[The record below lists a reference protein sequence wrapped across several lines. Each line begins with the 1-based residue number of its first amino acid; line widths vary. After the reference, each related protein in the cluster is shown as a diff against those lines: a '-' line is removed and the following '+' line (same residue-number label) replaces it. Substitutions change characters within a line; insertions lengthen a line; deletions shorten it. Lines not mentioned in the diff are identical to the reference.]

1 MCVCVC
7 VCAQRKRQ
15 REWEREIDFKELAH
29 TIIEANEAKT
39 CRVGQ
44 QAGDPKKSQCC
55 SSILKAVCWQNSF
68 LLGRG
73 IFLLFRPS
81 TIWMS
86 LTHIMQNK
94 LFFSKVCRFK

>member
-1 MCVCVC
+1 MQEGVCVYVCVC

-44 QAGDPKKSQCC
+44 QAGDPEKRCT
-55 SSILKAVCWQNSF
+55 
-68 LLGRG
+68 RG
-73 IFLLFRPS
+73 YF
-81 TIWMS
+81 
-86 LTHIMQNK
+86 
-94 LFFSKVCRFK
+94 